1 MTKYEEIFEKNK
13 TWISNMKNIDQDF
26 FSKLSKDQKP
36 EYLYIGCSD
45 SRVPAN
51 EIMGLEQGEVF
62 VHRNIANLIHS
73 TDLNAISVIHYAVK
87 YLEVKH
93 IVVCGHYNCGGVKFA
108 MQQKD
113 HGILNPWLRNIR
125 DVFRTHKMELSKI
138 LDEDLRYDRL
148 VELNVMEQCVNVLKL
163 SSVQQSIIT
172 TNFPQVHACVFDLKT
187 GLLKDLRLDYLEIL
201 HEIQEIYNLSS
212 PEENL

>member
-172 TNFPQVHACVFDLKT
+172 TDFPQVHACVFDLKT